1 MKGPSEEHLYQETS
15 ASLRKKQQV
24 EDRTEA
30 NAYSAK
36 EWGRA
41 LIPLFG
47 IRILVAAAADMECRG
62 DRAETFEGCRRSIQK
77 LGHLGPFNCTAATPK
92 DNSQAIMKFCMEKLI
107 HGDKRTLSWDPPG
120 ATGQESITATRA
132 TRFGMA

>member
-1 MKGPSEEHLYQETS
+1 MTLKECHFFECERRYVVLCHDRRPGWHPWWQCLPQEYEVQHLVRTTIIACFEETS

-62 DRAETFEGCRRSIQK
+62 DRAEVG
-77 LGHLGPFNCTAATPK
+77 
-92 DNSQAIMKFCMEKLI
+92 NS
-107 HGDKRTLSWDPPG
+107 
-120 ATGQESITATRA
+120 
-132 TRFGMA
+132 